1 MDLEEKRNVH
11 NRGQNSGRCSTTKQ
25 EWQEHCRY
33 LAQSCF
39 FEERY
44 LQFYFVMAKCGRC
57 GWEGRKAC
65 SQWSSDPL
73 WHSSKLTAG
82 HQHVSWAT
90 KRFIFS
96 CFYSLCNLNVFRV
109 LNCWFKRWLY
119 LDPWLVGIL
128 APCSSRSCKSH
139 LGMLHRWPLNIK
151 QQVYDQNWGK
161 SFFFYWSKP
170 MSTISRN
177 CFAKRIVA
185 KVVATVSPR
194 LLETSF
200 MAKHLSDLSS
210 LLVEIKDSIPKHEY
224 AVPNNRNWFWLMK
237 WFISWSYCRQKHPA

>member
-1 MDLEEKRNVH
+1 MWLLWL
-11 NRGQNSGRCSTTKQ
+11 RGSESMFPVKLRSSLAFFKTHCWPSTCLFSHQT
-25 EWQEHCRY
+25 
-33 LAQSCF
+33 
-39 FEERY
+39 
-44 LQFYFVMAKCGRC
+44 
-57 GWEGRKAC
+57 
-65 SQWSSDPL
+65 SQ
-73 WHSSKLTAG
+73 
-82 HQHVSWAT
+82 
-90 KRFIFS
+90 RFIFS
-96 CFYSLCNLNVFRV
+96 CFYSLCNLNVFGFWIVDSKGRA
-109 LNCWFKRWLY
+109 LY
-119 LDPWLVGIL
+119 VDPWLVGIL

-170 MSTISRN
+170 MSTIRRN

-210 LLVEIKDSIPKHEY
+210 LLVNKRNSISKHEY
-224 AVPNNRNWFWLMK
+224 LRFQTTGFGWWNGFLILLSSKTPCIKLDCLPWTQSQLSCGF
-237 WFISWSYCRQKHPA
+237 S